1 MRRITTSK
9 ISLIGAMCIFS
20 TIGLLRRYIPLSSGT
35 VALARAVIGTVFLG
49 LILLLRKQKLDLQ
62 AIRKNALLLLF
73 SGCALGLNWMLLFEA
88 YNHTTVATATLCYY
102 MAPILLI
109 LVSPFL
115 FREKMSPRKWLC
127 CAAAFVGII
136 LVSGITQAGFSLQ
149 TDAKGIVFGLTAALF
164 YACVVALNKKMQG
177 LTPLSRTLL
186 QLAVSSVVLLPYTL
200 VAEDLS
206 AAVTMEPLGLILL
219 IVAGVV
225 HTGIAYGLYFDT
237 VGTLSAH
244 TSALLSY
251 IDPILAVILSALFLQ
266 ERMGIEVIIGGALI
280 LGAAAISELKPHK

>member
-9 ISLIGAMCIFS
+9 ISLIAAMCIFS

-35 VALARAVIGTVFLG
+35 VALARAVIGTVFLCC
-49 LILLLRKQKLDLQ
+49 LMLLRKQKLDIQ

-164 YACVVALNKKMQG
+164 YACVVALNKKMHG

-225 HTGIAYGLYFDT
+225 HTGIAYALYFDA

>member
-9 ISLIGAMCIFS
+9 ISLIAAMCIFS

-73 SGCALGLNWMLLFEA
+73 SGCALGLNWVLLFEA

-127 CAAAFVGII
+127 CGAAFVGII
-136 LVSGITQAGFSLQ
+136 MVSGITQAGFSLQ
-149 TDAKGIVFGLTAALF
+149 SDAKGIILGLTAALF

-206 AAVTMEPLGLILL
+206 AAVTMEPMGLILL

-225 HTGIAYGLYFDT
+225 HTGIAYALYFDA

>member
-9 ISLIGAMCIFS
+9 ISLIAAMCIFS

-149 TDAKGIVFGLTAALF
+149 SDAKGIILGLTAALF

-206 AAVTMEPLGLILL
+206 AAVTMEPMGLILL

-225 HTGIAYGLYFDT
+225 HTGIAYALYFDA

-266 ERMGIEVIIGGALI
+266 ERMGVEVIIGGALI